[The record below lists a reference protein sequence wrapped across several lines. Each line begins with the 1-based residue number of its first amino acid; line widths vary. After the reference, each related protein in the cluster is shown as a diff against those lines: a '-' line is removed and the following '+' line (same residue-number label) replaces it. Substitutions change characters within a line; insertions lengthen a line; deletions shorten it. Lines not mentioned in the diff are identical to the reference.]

1 MNSPV
6 VEDLTWSPPDA
17 DGIITCNCDVGA
29 VSTLRGR
36 RKRRG
41 VRQCQNEV
49 QLWPTSWREL
59 LKDWVKQGNSNR
71 RKWDALLK
79 IAGGQRFHDA
89 YNLLESL
96 LKAGLIEVEELKNSN
111 QWKTLW
117 IEFIALED
125 MRELIGLSNREKLQK
140 QRDGHSDFI
149 LQNSELQSLHETLAN
164 MPADRAIRRHDILI
178 ALDHWITDDNSGT
191 RRDFALYTRGD
202 TKAITS
208 SEWDWLESKLCL
220 EDFGIS
226 RHTPSVWLRAP
237 LLLTSDTGHLNILAV
252 PDCIGLTPDTIK
264 NVISISG
271 KIKSWRVLE
280 NRTVFERVARE
291 RGHVDGVLWVPGFA
305 PSWWKRSVAHIL
317 KLCPA
322 PAFIACDP
330 DPAGIEIAMDICQI
344 WLANELEWTPWC
356 MDSKSLSGLPKR
368 KKLTED
374 DLNRLERLR
383 MQPLPNILQDLNHW
397 MMANG
402 EKGEQEG
409 ISFILH

>member
-1 MNSPV
+1 MSVPVIEDSTWTSPD
-6 VEDLTWSPPDA
+6 ED
-17 DGIITCNCDVGA
+17 GVITCVCDVGA

-41 VRQCQNEV
+41 VRQNSTDV

-59 LKDWVKQGNSNR
+59 LKDWLKQGSGDR

-79 IAGGQRFHDA
+79 ITGGQRVHDA
-89 YNLLESL
+89 FNLLTAL
-96 LKAGLIEVEELKNSN
+96 LKAGFIEVEELKSSH

-117 IEFIALED
+117 VEFIDLENL
-125 MRELIGLSNREKLQK
+125 RELIGLSNRDKLQK
-140 QRDGHSDFI
+140 QREEHSDIIF
-149 LQNSELQSLHETLAN
+149 QNIELHRLHETLAS
-164 MPADRAIRRHDILI
+164 MPAERAIRRHDILI
-178 ALDHWITDDNSGT
+178 ALDHWMADDNSGT

-202 TKAITS
+202 TKAITN
-208 SEWDWLESKLCL
+208 SEWDWLENILCL
-220 EDFGIS
+220 EDVGIS

-237 LLLTSDTGHLNILAV
+237 LSLTTDAGHLNLHAV
-252 PDCIGLTPDTIK
+252 PDCIGLTPNTIK
-264 NVISISG
+264 NVINISG
-271 KIKSWRVLE
+271 EIKSWRILE

-291 RGHVDGVLWVPGFA
+291 RGAVDGVLWVPGFA
-305 PSWWKRSVAHIL
+305 PSWWKSSVAHIL

-330 DPAGIEIAMDICQI
+330 DPAGIEIAMDICRI
-344 WLANELEWTPWC
+344 WLANELEWAPWC
-356 MDSKSLSGLPKR
+356 MDSKSLSELPKR

-374 DLNRLERLR
+374 DLNRMERLR
-383 MQPLPNILQDLNHW
+383 MQPLPFILQDLIHW

-409 ISFILH
+409 ISFNEP